1 MVGAGVLVLVI
12 TTLLLGAAGEE
23 EGGTCT
29 VQQEA
34 ASVAALEEQ
43 ISELSSRL
51 HNLETAVAAA
61 ADKWRKLGEK
71 KLKMDIHYLEAVLG
85 CWHQCFHAQAKEEQR
100 RRSPQLQR
108 VEELETMDS
117 CLHGC
122 MHLHPYLS

>member
-1 MVGAGVLVLVI
+1 ML
-12 TTLLLGAAGEE
+12 
-23 EGGTCT
+23 C
-29 VQQEA
+29 
-34 ASVAALEEQ
+34 SY
-43 ISELSSRL
+43 
-51 HNLETAVAAA
+51 LET
-61 ADKWRKLGEK
+61 
-71 KLKMDIHYLEAVLG
+71 VLG